1 MKIAWKHTCSSGIQQ
16 NQGSYQNL
24 NIRKEKQG
32 DIMQDDKVMFDADFT
47 ISIHIMYVFI
57 FR

>member
-24 NIRKEKQG
+24 NIRKQG